1 MLWHNKRSIRLHLY
15 RVCCCFSWHYIHLSE
30 GSVLWLQ
37 RCGLSQTSQTSTVS
51 LKCLIIPV
59 VFRLCLVH
67 APDSK
72 SEPDSLFTLQ
82 NSDMKKFQVS
92 RVRGVPVLIKPVS
105 QRTFH
110 SNVTFTAQM
119 DTAAFTAPDPV
130 WSGLITALVSCRD
143 AVWVWFLKCASTI
156 PLSSV

>member
-110 SNVTFTAQM
+110 STNGYSSLHST
-119 DTAAFTAPDPV
+119 
-130 WSGLITALVSCRD
+130 WSCLIWSDHSLSELQRCCVGLV
-143 AVWVWFLKCASTI
+143 LKMCINYSFKQCLTI
-156 PLSSV
+156 I